1 MKKLKILNMKKKLKK
16 KILKNINYISIIY
29 KINNRWLLK
38 VIQKLNLRVYRLQLI
53 KVLIKM
59 IKILWL

>member
-29 KINNRWLLK
+29 KINNR
-38 VIQKLNLRVYRLQLI
+38 
-53 KVLIKM
+53 
-59 IKILWL
+59 